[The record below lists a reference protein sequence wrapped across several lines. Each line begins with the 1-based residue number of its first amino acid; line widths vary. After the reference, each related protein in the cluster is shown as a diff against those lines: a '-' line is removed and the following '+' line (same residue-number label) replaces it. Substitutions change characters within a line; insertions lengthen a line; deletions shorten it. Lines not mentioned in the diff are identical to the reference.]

1 MKFLYFIVSIVCV
14 VAYKPWWQVGDNP
27 FEGKD
32 LYVNPAF
39 QKEVDGSLANAT
51 GKVKQVL
58 TEMRSVSSAYWLDTK
73 SKIVGSTT
81 DTAEGILKDA
91 ASKSPAPIVTFIVY
105 DLPNRD
111 CHAKASNGEI
121 CCKYNDDKT
130 CDYSVGGACADGL
143 TEYKKTYIDPLVK
156 VLSAY
161 STKVPIVLIIEPDS
175 LPNIATNLAD
185 PHCANSETAYKEGT
199 AYAISQIASA
209 CPDIVMYLDAAHGGW
224 VGWADN
230 MAKFVTLVKS
240 LDILDKIR
248 GMSTNVANY
257 QPLGKQCPWDPQS
270 PGSIRNDY
278 CLPDRQHSG
287 EPCCADPCKLESQWN
302 PANNELNYVQELVH
316 AFGGDHHFVVDTGRN
331 GVVDMRSDC
340 SNWCNIRGAGI
351 GLKPTT
357 DTGNKTTIDAY
368 LWLKTP
374 GETDGCTQ
382 ILPSG
387 DKCKRYDSFC
397 GHSDCIGSNSG
408 EPHVPEAGTWDDY
421 VIKQLAANAV
431 WA

>member
-1 MKFLYFIVSIVCV
+1 LIVSIVCV

-39 QKEVDGSLANAT
+39 QKEVDGSLVNAT
-51 GKVKQVL
+51 GKAKKVL

-73 SKIVGSTT
+73 AKITGSST

-91 ASKSPAPIVTFIVY
+91 ASKSPAPIVTLIVY

-121 CCKYNDDKT
+121 CCKYNADKT

-143 TEYKKTYIDPLVK
+143 TEYKTTYVDPLVK
-156 VLSAY
+156 VLAAY
-161 STKVPIVLIIEPDS
+161 SKKVPIVLIIEPDS
-175 LPNIATNLAD
+175 LPNIATNMAD
-185 PHCANSETAYKEGT
+185 PHCANSVTAYKEGVS
-199 AYAISQIASA
+199 YAVSQIASK

-224 VGWADN
+224 IGWSDN
-230 MAKFVTLVKS
+230 MDKFVTLIKS
-240 LDILDKIR
+240 LDILDKLR

-257 QPLGKQCPWDPQS
+257 QPLGVQCPWDPQN
-270 PGSIRNDY
+270 PGSVRNDY

-287 EPCCADPCKLESQWN
+287 EPCCKDPCKLESQWN
-302 PANNELNYVQELVH
+302 PANNELNYVAELVH
-316 AFGGDHHFVVDTGRN
+316 AFGDKYHFVVDTGRN
-331 GVVDMRSDC
+331 GVSDMRTDC
-340 SNWCNIRGAGI
+340 ANWCNIRGAGI
-351 GLKPTT
+351 GLQPTT
-357 DTGNKTTIDAY
+357 NTGNKTTIDAY

-382 ILPSG
+382 MLPSG
-387 DKCKRYDSFC
+387 GACKRYDSFC
-397 GHSDCIGSNSG
+397 GHDDCIGSKSG
-408 EPHVPEAGTWDDY
+408 EPRVPEAGTWDDY
-421 VIKQLAANAV
+421 VIKQLATNAI